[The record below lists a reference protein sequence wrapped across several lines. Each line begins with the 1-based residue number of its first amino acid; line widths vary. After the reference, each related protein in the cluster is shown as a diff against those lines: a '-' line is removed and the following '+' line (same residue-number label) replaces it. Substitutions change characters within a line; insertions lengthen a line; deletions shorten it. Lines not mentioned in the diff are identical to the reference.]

1 MITGIILASGFSNR
15 MRKNKLMM
23 KLNNMSIIEMVINN
37 AKNSKLDDLILVYR
51 SSALLKFTLDIDIR
65 LVYNDKAYLGQSESI
80 KLGVLNASKNSDYL
94 FLLGD
99 QPFITSGILDKI
111 IDEHNSNKEKIIV
124 PYYNEKRGN
133 PVLFP
138 NKFRNELLSLSGDE
152 GARNII
158 YRYKDEI
165 KKLCFKNSMYNI
177 DIDNIEDYEKA
188 KKLLYNFNNEDR
200 E

>member
-15 MRKNKLMM
+15 MGKNKLMM
-23 KLNNMSIIEMVINN
+23 KLNNMSIIEMVITN

-51 SSALLKFTLDIDIR
+51 SSALLKYTLNMDIR

-99 QPFITSGILDKI
+99 QPFIISGILDKI

-124 PYYNEKRGN
+124 PYFNEKRGN

-158 YRYKDEI
+158 YKNKDEI
-165 KKLCFKNSMYNI
+165 KKVQFKNTMYNI

-200 E
+200 V

>member
-99 QPFITSGILDKI
+99 QPFIISGILDKI